1 MKRLLMITMLTGAIL
16 LSGCMESIEIN
27 ERAFV
32 TVMAMDRSGDNILM
46 TLLTE
51 GKNGKQSISGTGK
64 TIAEALRNA
73 ELSLP
78 DGTTLFTGH
87 TQLFI
92 AGKSVVPDSGLVRLL
107 TAEYGVPPSCKAVC
121 AFNGGD
127 AARQVSDNP
136 EKQINYAERQGLIK
150 SLTLAEISRKDSGGF
165 FALPFAEYENNDV
178 FFLKTAFI
186 TPGGGKV
193 VTDRDENAG
202 YMLLSGNADGM
213 LADISTSCGYGAL
226 TVTKAEPKFEFTA
239 TDGKSVCRVD
249 LTAQLKTDEK
259 CGKSGSDVPKDE
271 VLKLSAE
278 NALRKYCTDLIDKTD
293 AWQPLCTGEPGIIA
307 DRTELNISV
316 KLSE

>member
-1 MKRLLMITMLTGAIL
+1 MKKLLALAMLSAAML

-32 TVMAMDRSGDNILM
+32 TVMAMDRSGDNISV
-46 TLLTE
+46 TLKTE
-51 GKNGKQSISGTGK
+51 GKNGESNISGTGK

-92 AGKSVVPDSGLVRLL
+92 AGKSVIPDSGLVRLL

-127 AARQVSDNP
+127 AASSVSGDP
-136 EKQINYAERQGLIK
+136 ENQLDYAERQGLIK
-150 SLTLAEISRKDSGGF
+150 SVTLADLCRKDCGGF
-165 FALPFAEYENNDV
+165 FALPFAEYENNNV

-186 TPGGGKV
+186 TPGGGKI
-193 VTDRDENAG
+193 VTDRNENAG

-213 LADISTSCGYGAL
+213 LADVSSSCGYGAL
-226 TVTKAEPKFEFTA
+226 TVKKAKPEFEFTSE
-239 TDGKSVCRVD
+239 DGKSVCTVK
-249 LTAQLKTDEK
+249 LTAQLITDEK
-259 CGKSGSDVPKDE
+259 CGRSGSDVPKDE

-278 NALRKYCTDLIDKTD
+278 NALKKYCTELIGKTD